1 MSLIHMLAKKKET
14 AVANTVPP
22 KVTDVT
28 EQSSSSKL
36 PTQAESGKLCSQPD
50 AFE

>member
-1 MSLIHMLAKKKET
+1 MSLIRLLAKKKET
-14 AVANTVPP
+14 AASTAVPT

-50 AFE
+50 AFV

>member
-1 MSLIHMLAKKKET
+1 MAKEKET
-14 AVANTVPP
+14 AAVTAVSL

-28 EQSSSSKL
+28 EQPSSSKL

-50 AFE
+50 AFV

>member
-1 MSLIHMLAKKKET
+1 MLAKRKET
-14 AVANTVPP
+14 TAATTVPP

-28 EQSSSSKL
+28 EQPSSSKL

-50 AFE
+50 AFV